1 MLHSR
6 CRKAR
11 SRLFLSH
18 IRKFDV
24 LASVRERNPRI
35 SHACK
40 IFTLL
45 RVVCFFCKRRALSGR
60 FPRGLAFGSHLIS
73 PRVGPFALSAAMLR
87 SRPEKQDSLFVVGT
101 LTVKCWPICKAA
113 EPRAL
118 R

>member
-24 LASVRERNPRI
+24 LASVRERDPRI

-40 IFTLL
+40 KFALL

-60 FPRGLAFGSHLIS
+60 FPRGLAFGSHLTF
-73 PRVGPFALSAAMLR
+73 PRVVPSPPA
-87 SRPEKQDSLFVVGT
+87 RPCYDHDLESETHFL
-101 LTVKCWPICKAA
+101 LL
-113 EPRAL
+113 EL
-118 R
+118 